1 MKGNEI
7 RLDFAH
13 RIIIRDE
20 ILRGIAINYVYA
32 DFLFNKVPDKILNEH
47 WSLIR
52 YNFFKLIVLDLAKL
66 FINKRETHKLNF
78 FTFLNQL
85 ESPEYRNLG
94 IAKTQIESF
103 RGKLNK
109 YTNTFKGIEKI
120 RDKTIAHTDNL
131 SSIAP
136 NKTFFPI
143 VKEIIN
149 LGFEILNECSKVVL
163 QKEVINIMDNV
174 DLKNFNIE

>member
-94 IAKTQIESF
+94 IV
-103 RGKLNK
+103 N
-109 YTNTFKGIEKI
+109 N
-120 RDKTIAHTDNL
+120 
-131 SSIAP
+131 
-136 NKTFFPI
+136 
-143 VKEIIN
+143 
-149 LGFEILNECSKVVL
+149 
-163 QKEVINIMDNV
+163 
-174 DLKNFNIE
+174 